1 MESGPGPLI
10 SVVIPT
16 CNRPQ
21 PLARCVD
28 ALVAQRYLP
37 GQFEVIVVDD
47 GGERAV
53 ELQDHHGSV
62 NLRVVR
68 QRNAG
73 PAQARNTGAALAT
86 GRYLVFLD
94 DDCVPDCE
102 WLVNFSQAF
111 AERPARTLFGG
122 LVASGDPHN
131 VYIEVSELFIGV
143 ILRRYHPAR
152 GGIYF
157 FRSTNMG
164 LARDEF
170 LQLGGFDESFRT
182 AEDRDFCDR
191 WQQRGGG
198 LVYLPGARVVHRNAL
213 TFRSFV
219 RQHFAY
225 GRGAFR
231 FHKARLERH
240 SSRIDRTILTYYVH
254 VLQEVVRLRGKAL
267 AARLAL
273 FVAWQIAN
281 LAGFLWEFGCYLRRG

>member
-1 MESGPGPLI
+1 MESGPGFFI

-16 CNRPQ
+16 CNRLQ

-28 ALVAQRYLP
+28 ALLAQRYP
-37 GQFEVIVVDD
+37 SDQFEVIVVDD
-47 GGERAV
+47 GGEQPV
-53 ELQDHHGSV
+53 ELQERHGPL

-73 PAQARNTGAALAT
+73 PAKARNTGAALAA
-86 GRYLVFLD
+86 GRYLAFLD
-94 DDCVPDCE
+94 DDCLPDGD
-102 WLVNFSQAF
+102 WLVNFSRAF
-111 AERPARTLFGG
+111 SQRPAHTLFGG
-122 LVASGDPHN
+122 LVAGDDAQS
-131 VYIEVSELFIGV
+131 VYTEVSELFIGV
-143 ILRRYHPAR
+143 ILRRYRPAP

-191 WQQRGGG
+191 WQHRGGC
-198 LVYLPGARVVHRNAL
+198 LVYLPSARVVHCSAL

-231 FHKARLERH
+231 FHKARIERH
-240 SSRIDRTILTYYVH
+240 SARISYTILAYYVH
-254 VLQEVVRLRGKAL
+254 VLQELVRLPRSAL
-267 AARLAL
+267 ATRLAL
-273 FVAWQIAN
+273 FVAWQTAN
-281 LAGFLWEFGCYLRRG
+281 LTGFLWEFVCYLRKG